1 MTITTRHVTIAEYE
15 ALPETSDGTRY
26 ELVNGEIIEVTGAG
40 AEHGA
45 IMLQLAYRLRTY
57 VIERSLGLVFGDG
70 TNFVLSVDSPTIRVP
85 DVAFVSRAHIPAG
98 RLPKGSWP
106 IPPDLAVEITSPND
120 REAEVQTKIRQYLAA
135 GTRLVWTV
143 SPDDETVT
151 VHRPGSPP
159 IHLGISDTLDGD
171 DVLPGF
177 SVPVLALF
185 EIEM

>member
-1 MTITTRHVTIAEYE
+1 MTITTRLVTVAEFE
-15 ALPETSDGTRY
+15 ALPNPLDGTRL
-26 ELVNGEIIEVTGAG
+26 ELDNGEVITVKGAG
-40 AEHGA
+40 AEHGV
-45 IMLQLAYRLRTY
+45 IMTQLAYRLRTH

-70 TNFVLSVDSPTIRVP
+70 TNFVLSAESPTVRVP
-85 DVAFVSRAHIPAG
+85 DVAFISRDHIPAG

-120 REAEVQTKIRQYLAA
+120 REAEMRAKIGQYLAA

-143 SPDDETVT
+143 SPEDETVT

-159 IHLGISDTLDGD
+159 VQLGRHGTLDGG

-177 SVPVLALF
+177 SVQVSALF